1 MHFFSEYIMVTLP
14 EVSSDQ
20 KKNKKKSS
28 KEKKLKFLYYINIKD
43 IEYIQERENCNY
55 FI

>member
-1 MHFFSEYIMVTLP
+1 MVTLP
-14 EVSSDQ
+14 DISNDQ

-43 IEYIQERENCNY
+43 IEYIQERENCKFY
-55 FI
+55 